1 MTTIRRTLAQ
11 LLLDGQF
18 SARDLSRL
26 LSIRE
31 REVYE
36 HLPHVAK
43 SVGNSTTLIATPA
56 RCLDCGFVFRKRE
69 RLTPPGKCPVCRS
82 ESVSPPLYGITK
94 GRKQGEEQKD
104 E

>member
-11 LLLDGQF
+11 LLFEGEF

-43 SVGNSTTLIATPA
+43 SIGNLSTIISTPA
-56 RCLDCGFVFRKRE
+56 RCLDCGFVFKKRE
-69 RLTPPGKCPVCRS
+69 RLTTPGKCPVCRS
-82 ESVSPPLYGITK
+82 EAVSPPLYGINK
-94 GRKQGEEQKD
+94 VSKQGDEKKD